1 MDLERLMYLGFN
13 QNDKVIQPWLVYV
26 LKDPNIT
33 APYPER
39 KYSTYLIVYGTKKR
53 LSHKVVCQT
62 QIMIKTR
69 IRKQREKG
77 YLQKD
82 NLKIMQTHFPNL
94 LDDLNK
100 LVFWETI
107 KNSE

>member
-13 QNDKVIQPWLVYV
+13 QNDKVIQPWLVYI
-26 LKDPNIT
+26 LKFPDIT

-39 KYSTYLIVYGTKKR
+39 KYRTFLIVHGTKKG
-53 LSHKVVCQT
+53 LSHKVVYET

-69 IRKQREKG
+69 IRKQHEKG

-94 LDDLNK
+94 LDDLTK